1 MLECVLE
8 WGGVSDNSRKIY
20 LQNILFKLIWILS
33 SILCLIFPRTK
44 TKIGPQIVLLF
55 P

>member
-8 WGGVSDNSRKIY
+8 WGGVSDSGRNM

-33 SILCLIFPRTK
+33 SILCLISQDKKPNWT
-44 TKIGPQIVLLF
+44 TDCSILP
-55 P
+55 